1 MMEAGAGAGTPALE
15 FPLLEKEKG
24 TNAMSDYHEE
34 KTVIKHDDSN
44 NQKATGEADSSET
57 KKGISRRRFIRDA
70 AIGAAAAGAAIALKG
85 GKSVLAQ
92 SSESGQVTVDA
103 IMLSYIA
110 SPLGSV
116 ASSTNTY
123 TKNNATTVRLTAAS
137 NRSLSIGANA
147 SILGF
152 SVGSTTYRQTN
163 STSVTDGITIRRS
176 TSESFTTPPG
186 GSTQNTVFIGMLAPE
201 MQFDGDTVRQLFR
214 FLRADNKFA
223 LTVSD
228 LQNPSVLTAVGIK
241 TATANS
247 FLSQYVT
254 DPALLVG
261 PRFKLRSSIVLS
273 AGVRNVY
280 TFTKA
285 TGSGYTQSKT
295 STTSVEITRSFGFN
309 FLIVNGTFSVGSR
322 IEITHT
328 AVQEY
333 TADQIIS
340 CQTTLERTLLGVNKV
355 YWDRVFKTFVIIDA
369 GPPTSGTY
377 AQGSVTDLYG
387 SPVSNGLV
395 RLVNGN
401 AEYCA
406 MTDSNGNY
414 DIKGVDYIPSGTY
427 EVICGN
433 DSQYTSL
440 GGSAYLS
447 SDPYAAQDTTVSGEL
462 YNLN

>member
-1 MMEAGAGAGTPALE
+1 MSEYRETAADIKPHDQFEEMQNH
-15 FPLLEKEKG
+15 EKQQ
-24 TNAMSDYHEE
+24 AS
-34 KTVIKHDDSN
+34 
-44 NQKATGEADSSET
+44 
-57 KKGISRRRFIRDA
+57 KGISRRKFIRNA
-70 AIGAAAAGAAIALKG
+70 AIGAAAAGATVALKG
-85 GKSVLAQ
+85 RKSVLAQ
-92 SSESGQVTVDA
+92 SGESGQVTVDA
-103 IMLSYIA
+103 IMLSYVA
-110 SPLGSV
+110 SPIGSV

-123 TKNNATTVRLTAAS
+123 SKNNATTVRLTAAS

-152 SVGSTTYRQTN
+152 NVGSTTYRQTN

-186 GSTQNTVFIGMLAPE
+186 GSRQNTVVLGMLAPE

-214 FLRADNKFA
+214 FLKADNKFA

-228 LQNPSVLTAVGIK
+228 LQNSSVLSAVGIK
-241 TATANS
+241 AATANS
-247 FLSQYVT
+247 FLSQYIT
-254 DPALLVG
+254 DPSLLVG
-261 PRFKLRSSIVLS
+261 PRFKLRSSILLS

-280 TFTKA
+280 TFTKS
-285 TGSGYTQSKT
+285 TGSGYTQSKS
-295 STTSVEITRSFGFN
+295 STTSAEITRSFGFN
-309 FLIVNGTFSVGSR
+309 FLIVNGTFTVGSR
-322 IEITHT
+322 IEITQT

-340 CQTTLERTLLGVNKV
+340 CQTTLERTSLGVNKV

-377 AQGSVTDLYG
+377 AQGSVTDPYG
-387 SPVSNGLV
+387 SPVANGFV
-395 RLVNGN
+395 KLVNGG
-401 AEYCA
+401 AEYSA
-406 MTDSNGNY
+406 MTDAYGNY

-440 GGSAYLS
+440 GGSVYLS
-447 SDPYAAQDTTVSGEL
+447 SDPYAAQNTTVNGEA

>member
-1 MMEAGAGAGTPALE
+1 
-15 FPLLEKEKG
+15 
-24 TNAMSDYHEE
+24 MSGH
-34 KTVIKHDDSN
+34 
-44 NQKATGEADSSET
+44 SET
-57 KKGISRRRFIRDA
+57 AANTKKAQDQFEETEKDEQNQGNRGMSRRKFIREA

-85 GKSVLAQ
+85 GNSVLAQ

-103 IMLSYIA
+103 MMLSYIA

-116 ASSTNTY
+116 ASSTNTF

-137 NRSLSIGANA
+137 NRSLSIGASA

-152 SVGSTTYRQTN
+152 NVGSTTFRQTN
-163 STSVTDGITIRRS
+163 SNSVTDAITIRRS
-176 TSESFTTPPG
+176 TAESFTTPTG
-186 GSTQNTVFIGMLAPE
+186 GSTQNTVFIGMRAPE
-201 MQFDGDTVRQLFR
+201 MQFDGDTGRQLFR

-228 LQNPSVLTAVGIK
+228 LQDPAKLADIGIRA
-241 TATANS
+241 ATANS

-254 DPALLVG
+254 DPALLHG
-261 PRFKLRSSIVLS
+261 PRFKLRSSILLS

-280 TFTKA
+280 TFTKS
-285 TGSGYTQSKT
+285 TGSGYTESKT
-295 STTSVEITRSFGFN
+295 STTSVEITRRFGFN
-309 FLIVNGTFSVGSR
+309 FLIANGTFEVGAKL
-322 IEITHT
+322 EITHT

-340 CQTTLERTLLGVNKV
+340 CQTTLERTSLGVNKV
-355 YWDRVFKTFVIIDA
+355 YWDRVFKTFVIIDT

-377 AQGSVTDLYG
+377 AQGSVTDPYG
-387 SPVSNGLV
+387 SLVANGFVKLVSDS
-395 RLVNGN
+395 

-406 MTDSNGNY
+406 MTDTNGNY
-414 DIKGVDYIPSGTY
+414 DIKGVDYIPGGTY

-447 SDPYAAQDTTVSGEL
+447 SDPYAAQNTTVNGEL